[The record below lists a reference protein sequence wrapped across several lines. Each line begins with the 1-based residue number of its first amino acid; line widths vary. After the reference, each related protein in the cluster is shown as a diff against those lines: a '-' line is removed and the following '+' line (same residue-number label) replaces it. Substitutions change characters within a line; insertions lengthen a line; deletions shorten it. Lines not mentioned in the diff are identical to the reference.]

1 MPAITGTLLVNLG
14 KQLLKDMTKK
24 AVKATAKKAVKSVVK
39 KKKVKGKDVAKKMFG
54 DKEDKGGALTI
65 IPKGDIVPSLGGD
78 IVPSKSTETE
88 GQIVKV
94 SGTAAKDL
102 GLNDFMESLTKVRD
116 SVNGIKVAIND
127 NNKDTLDRIE
137 AQRILNN
144 DLKKKEREKGLED
157 KKPGIGQKMLSSVKD
172 PAEGFLVK
180 MARFATMTLLGSL
193 IAALMGGAKDIILA
207 FRIGI
212 EALKKGLPTLLKGV
226 KALKSGIGKAFN
238 LVLRPFKSLGRAIFE
253 GFQALG
259 SKLFGWVSKA
269 IKNVGA
275 GIKNFGKTVVQTG
288 GKVVKNVA
296 SFAAKKLPKVAQT
309 VAKTKQFLGQTV
321 TKGKDFVKSTATKGK
336 DVVKSTATKA
346 KDFVKS
352 TATKGKDVVKSTAT
366 KAKDFVK
373 STATKGKDFVKS
385 TAKNVGSKIK
395 NVAKPVVSK
404 VKSAAKPVVSKIG
417 KIIGKLFGKQAG
429 KAAVGPGIKTLFKS
443 MAKGAKAIRIPV
455 VGPLLVALMSMFA
468 GDPMKQTLFKTA
480 GAAIG
485 GGLGL
490 ALGPIGMIVGEIAGE
505 FVGDVLYTG
514 FSGEAG
520 GWKAAGKKLKD
531 KFFQIVK
538 GGKVVLNW
546 IGNGFGRFFKN
557 FVEEHKIPIPK
568 GGGVQTILGKI
579 LPFLADKDGLVT
591 SIPNIFQLYNPFKM
605 GPLLLKSFFPPKDE
619 GSSEGGD
626 TAASIGEQS
635 NGNSVD
641 VESISESASYEDGAE
656 GEPTVVIDG
665 GGGDQASS
673 PTPQAG
679 KTRLISLGLDKQTI
693 LNSQYE
699 MSSNAALYKV

>member
-54 DKEDKGGALTI
+54 DKEDKGGALAV
-65 IPKGDIVPSLGGD
+65 IPKGDIVPSLGGE

-157 KKPGIGQKMLSSVKD
+157 KKPGIGQKMLSTVKD

-253 GFQALG
+253 GFQSLG
-259 SKLFGWVSKA
+259 SKLFGWVSKT

-321 TKGKDFVKSTATKGK
+321 TKGKDFVKSTATK
-336 DVVKSTATKA
+336 A

-352 TATKGKDVVKSTAT
+352 TATKGKDFVKSTAT
-366 KAKDFVK
+366 KA
-373 STATKGKDFVKS
+373 KDFVKS

-404 VKSAAKPVVSKIG
+404 VKSAAKPLVSKVS

-514 FSGEAG
+514 FSGESG

-546 IGNGFGRFFKN
+546 IGNGFSRFFKN

-641 VESISESASYEDGAE
+641 VESISESASYEDGGEEDPTIVMGGE
-656 GEPTVVIDG
+656 GG
-665 GGGDQASS
+665 QSASPPS
-673 PTPQAG
+673 QAG

>member
-1 MPAITGTLLVNLG
+1 MPAITGQILMNMG
-14 KQLLKDMTKK
+14 KQLLKSMTKK
-24 AVKATAKKAVKSVVK
+24 AVKATVK

-54 DKEDKGGALTI
+54 GEEKGGALTLR
-65 IPKGDIVPSLGGD
+65 PKVDIVPSPAGELSKTEAGG
-78 IVPSKSTETE
+78 E
-88 GQIVKV
+88 IVK
-94 SGTAAKDL
+94 SGSKKAAEL
-102 GLNDFMESLTKVRD
+102 GLTKFMD
-116 SVNGIKVAIND
+116 SVNSIQTSVESVKLALND
-127 NNKDTLDRIE
+127 NKESALARIE
-137 AQRILNN
+137 DQRLINAKI
-144 DLKKKEREKGLED
+144 KKDDREAELEA
-157 KKPGIGQKMLSSVKD
+157 KKPKKNKGPLSGAKD
-172 PAEGFLVK
+172 AADNFLAR
-180 MARFATMTLLGSL
+180 MAKFATMTLLGSL
-193 IAALMGGAKDIILA
+193 IAALMGGARDVILA

-212 EALKKGLPTLLKGV
+212 EAIKKGLPTLLKGV
-226 KALKSGIGKAFN
+226 KALKAGIGKAFN
-238 LVLRPFKSLGRAIFE
+238 LALRPFKSLGNLVLK
-253 GFQALG
+253 GFKAVG
-259 SKLFGWVSKA
+259 SKLFGMVKWAKGIVVNAVRTIVNAGAKAFPKVAQMVTNTTKSAGTIINQGKTLVQNVGSKA
-269 IKNVGA
+269 KN
-275 GIKNFGKTVVQTG
+275 
-288 GKVVKNVA
+288 VVKNV
-296 SFAAKKLPKVAQT
+296 
-309 VAKTKQFLGQTV
+309 G
-321 TKGKDFVKSTATKGK
+321 GR
-336 DVVKSTATKA
+336 
-346 KDFVKS
+346 
-352 TATKGKDVVKSTAT
+352 
-366 KAKDFVK
+366 
-373 STATKGKDFVKS
+373 
-385 TAKNVGSKIK
+385 
-395 NVAKPVVSK
+395 VS
-404 VKSAAKPVVSKIG
+404 

-429 KAAVGPGIKTLFKS
+429 KAAAGPGIKTLFKS
-443 MAKGAKAIRIPV
+443 MAKGAKAIKIPV

>member
-321 TKGKDFVKSTATKGK
+321 TKGKDFVKSTATKAK

-626 TAASIGEQS
+626 IAASIGEQS

-641 VESISESASYEDGAE
+641 VESISESASYEDG
-656 GEPTVVIDG
+656 GEEDPTIVMGSQG
-665 GGGDQASS
+665 GQSASS
-673 PTPQAG
+673 PSQAG